1 MNKKEMIDIYDKNK
15 NKTGK
20 IKIRHQESLEP
31 GEFTMG
37 AQAIILN
44 SQNQILI
51 SQRSKY
57 KRVLPLKW
65 ECNGGAV
72 LAGENSLDGLVREIY
87 EELGIML
94 DKKKMLFLKTAING
108 NNFKE
113 IYVTQ
118 KDYSINEI
126 NFEDNEAQDAKWV
139 TIEEFIQM
147 YESGEIV
154 YNVNFDRNDYEKCL
168 YLLKQFK

>member
-1 MNKKEMIDIYDKNK
+1 
-15 NKTGK
+15 
-20 IKIRHQESLEP
+20 
-31 GEFTMG
+31 MG

-51 SQRSKY
+51 SQRSKC

-94 DKKKMLFLKTAING
+94 DKNKMLFLKTAING

-126 NFEDNEAQDAKWV
+126 IDITKDQ
-139 TIEEFIQM
+139 
-147 YESGEIV
+147 Y
-154 YNVNFDRNDYEKCL
+154 YL
-168 YLLKQFK
+168 YLH